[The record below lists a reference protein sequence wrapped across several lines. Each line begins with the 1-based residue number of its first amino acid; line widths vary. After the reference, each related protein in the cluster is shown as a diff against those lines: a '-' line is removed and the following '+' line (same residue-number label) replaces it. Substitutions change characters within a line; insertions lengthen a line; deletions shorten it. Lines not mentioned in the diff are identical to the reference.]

1 MRFRIW
7 DFGFGISD
15 LGGHRAWGIESE
27 AQGAG
32 RKAQGNCET
41 GETSE
46 TGETRK
52 VSFDNKEL

>member
-1 MRFRIW
+1 MKP
-7 DFGFGISD
+7 
-15 LGGHRAWGIESE
+15 E

-46 TGETRK
+46 TGSEVRDKTSEVRGIA
-52 VSFDNKEL
+52 DL

>member
-1 MRFRIW
+1 M
-7 DFGFGISD
+7 
-15 LGGHRAWGIESE
+15 EEE

-46 TGETRK
+46 TGGRARRERK
-52 VSFDNKEL
+52 SHRAADSRQQTAGSRQN